1 MSGDDV
7 IRTVKDGGPSAI
19 GQPYYPSDFTMIERL
34 SNWFARSNYV
44 KYSSARR
51 LGGPNWLD
59 RPRGF
64 CNSPH
69 MLCIVQL

>member
-34 SNWFARSNYV
+34 SNWFASAVQLREILVSTA
-44 KYSSARR
+44 ARR
-51 LGGPNWLD
+51 AELAGSA
-59 RPRGF
+59 PRV
-64 CNSPH
+64 
-69 MLCIVQL
+69 L

>member
-34 SNWFARSNYV
+34 SNWFA
-44 KYSSARR
+44 SA
-51 LGGPNWLD
+51 
-59 RPRGF
+59 
-64 CNSPH
+64 
-69 MLCIVQL
+69 VQLREILISTADRRAELAGSAPRVL